1 MSTSAAFGL
10 SATPGNHTSAM
21 VNTPRPLSTDA
32 ACCEISRRMEAVP
45 YGPQKLT
52 LAALASPRFDGMIG
66 SSGALTRVL
75 EKVIRVAPTDATVLI
90 TGESG
95 TGKEVVAQAI
105 HTLSP
110 RCNQSFVP
118 VNCAAIPHDLL
129 ESEMFGHERGAFT
142 GAAGSRHGLLTTADR
157 GTILLDEI
165 GEMPIGL
172 QAKLLRVLE
181 DGVVRPVGSDR
192 ATRVNVRVIAA
203 SNVDLNDAVAR
214 GTFREDLFYR
224 LQVVPIVVAPL
235 RERRSDIPLLTEHF
249 LERIRDRTPGREI
262 AISREAMVAL
272 WSYDW
277 PGNVR
282 ELENMVERLAI
293 LCENST
299 IDMAMLPENLVAGA
313 RPATPPLKVKLN
325 DGGVNL
331 NDLVRELEGRLI
343 NDALKQTGGNKQA
356 AARMLGLKRTRFS
369 AKLRR
374 CGVIAP
380 ASLDQSEEG

>member
-1 MSTSAAFGL
+1 
-10 SATPGNHTSAM
+10 
-21 VNTPRPLSTDA
+21 
-32 ACCEISRRMEAVP
+32 
-45 YGPQKLT
+45 
-52 LAALASPRFDGMIG
+52 
-66 SSGALTRVL
+66 
-75 EKVIRVAPTDATVLI
+75 
-90 TGESG
+90 
-95 TGKEVVAQAI
+95 
-105 HTLSP
+105 
-110 RCNQSFVP
+110 
-118 VNCAAIPHDLL
+118 
-129 ESEMFGHERGAFT
+129 
-142 GAAGSRHGLLTTADR
+142 
-157 GTILLDEI
+157 
-165 GEMPIGL
+165 
-172 QAKLLRVLE
+172 
-181 DGVVRPVGSDR
+181 
-192 ATRVNVRVIAA
+192 
-203 SNVDLNDAVAR
+203 
-214 GTFREDLFYR
+214 
-224 LQVVPIVVAPL
+224 
-235 RERRSDIPLLTEHF
+235 LTEHF

-262 AISREAMVAL
+262 AIGREAMVAL

-356 AARMLGLKRTRFS
+356 AARMLGLKRTTFS

>member
-1 MSTSAAFGL
+1 MAFQ
-10 SATPGNHTSAM
+10 AKFAEPETPF
-21 VNTPRPLSTDA
+21 
-32 ACCEISRRMEAVP
+32 AVE
-45 YGPQKLT
+45 
-52 LAALASPRFDGMIG
+52 
-66 SSGALTRVL
+66 RVL
-75 EKVIRVAPTDATVLI
+75 VGAHPAIVKLRALIERVAPTEATVLI

-95 TGKEVVAQAI
+95 TGKEVVAHAI

-110 RCNQSFVP
+110 RSHQPFVP

-142 GAAGSRHGLLTTADR
+142 GAAGSRLGLLTTADR
-157 GTILLDEI
+157 GTIFLDEI
-165 GEMPIGL
+165 GAMPYGL

-181 DGVVRPVGSDR
+181 DGVVRPVGADR

-203 SNVDLNDAVAR
+203 SNFDLAEAVSTCA
-214 GTFREDLFYR
+214 FREDLFYR
-224 LQVVPIVVAPL
+224 LQVVPIVIVPV
-235 RERRSDIPLLTEHF
+235 RDRRSDIPLLTQHF
-249 LERIRDRTPGREI
+249 LERIRDRPAGREI

-282 ELENMVERLAI
+282 EIENMVERLAI
-293 LCENST
+293 LCEDST
-299 IDMAMLPENLVAGA
+299 IDASILPENLVAGA
-313 RPATPPLKVKLN
+313 RPATAPIAVKLS
-325 DGGVNL
+325 DGRVNL

-356 AARMLGLKRTRFS
+356 AARLLGLKRTTFS

-374 CGVIAP
+374 CGVIVP
-380 ASLDQSEEG
+380 ASLDDREEGWTSKELYG